1 MTKRALTTFIALIF
15 GLGLIPTGAEA
26 TPITYSFAG
35 EMLTFIPPVT
45 QPGVPFPPPP
55 PDLQFF
61 TGSFLYDPAGG
72 LTGATTDFSLAFT
85 DGAAY
90 SASPTTTSTTTSQF
104 GALNLLLV
112 SIGIRNITPD
122 FNGVNLLLERPQ
134 IPGDQDGVLP
144 ATLDGFDGSYFET
157 TFLSNIFVIGSLSS
171 FEPISVAAIDE
182 PSPLPILLTI
192 VLIAGCWLAVFRRR
206 SRYRADAFM
215 R

>member
-1 MTKRALTTFIALIF
+1 MTQRALATFIALII
-15 GLGLIPTGAEA
+15 GLVLVSTGAQA

-55 PDLQFF
+55 DNLRFF

-85 DGAAY
+85 GGSAY

-134 IPGDQDGVLP
+134 RAGDQDGVLP
-144 ATLDGFDGSYFET
+144 ATLDGFDGTFFET
-157 TFLSNIFVIGSLSS
+157 TFLSNIFVIGSLTS
-171 FEPISVAAIDE
+171 FEPESTIAIDE
-182 PSPLPILLTI
+182 PSPLLILPTMA
-192 VLIAGCWLAVFRRR
+192 LIAGCWLALSRRR
-206 SRYRADAFM
+206 SRHRAGAFT